1 MTRLAAYLRVSTDA
15 QTDGFGLDVQEEA
28 IRKWAQREGH
38 TIVATFTDAGIS
50 GANGIDT
57 RVGLADA
64 LNALENGTAQGLVTH
79 KLDRLARSL
88 TTQEGTLAKVWALGA
103 RAFTV
108 DLGEIP
114 QDDPDDPMRTALRQ
128 MVGVFAQLERGMITA
143 RLRGGR
149 CTKAAEGGYAYGAP
163 PYGWCSQDGELVPVP
178 IEQATLARI
187 RQLRAEQASYETIAQ
202 RLNTEGFRPRRGK
215 VWHRAVVARIAS
227 RK

>member
-1 MTRLAAYLRVSTDA
+1 
-15 QTDGFGLDVQEEA
+15 
-28 IRKWAQREGH
+28 
-38 TIVATFTDAGIS
+38 
-50 GANGIDT
+50 
-57 RVGLADA
+57 
-64 LNALENGTAQGLVTH
+64 
-79 KLDRLARSL
+79 
-88 TTQEGTLAKVWALGA
+88 VWALGA
-103 RAFTV
+103 KAFTV

-149 CTKAAEGGYAYGAP
+149 RTKAAEGGYAYGAP

-178 IEQATLARI
+178 NEQAALARI

-202 RLNTEGFRPRRGK
+202 TLNTEGFRPRRGK

-227 RK
+227 R